1 MIIVSAI
8 TCHKCGA
15 TIYSRCGHDMRW
27 CTCKS
32 IAIDGGRDYSR
43 VVFEDAAGYTSLKL
57 TVDATQ
63 AELFQDWNSYRN
75 KFGLIFP
82 ESSPLDRTEPATP
95 PATDGK
101 PKKARRPRA
110 KGASKA

>member
-43 VVFEDAAGYTSLKL
+43 VVFEDSAGYTSLQL
-57 TVDATQ
+57 SVDATQ
-63 AELFQDWNSYRN
+63 AELFQDWNSYKN
-75 KFGLIFP
+75 KFGLIVP
-82 ESSPLDRTEPATP
+82 ESSTPGHTEPATP
-95 PATDGK
+95 SVADGK
-101 PKKARRPRA
+101 PMKARRPKA
-110 KGASKA
+110 KGAGKA